1 MTYPAAAH
9 HDEEHL
15 LAAAR
20 LIDLLESSAPD
31 AIGQQLRDF
40 GQGGYN
46 TARARGHRHS
56 GSGGVASR
64 LARRSP
70 VRAAAHQRD
79 DGSRHHAAPG

>member
-15 LAAAR
+15 LVAAR

-40 GQGGYN
+40 GQAGDI
-46 TARARGHRHS
+46 TPLELEVIAT
-56 GSGGVASR
+56 GSGGVARR
-64 LARRSP
+64 LARRNP

-79 DGSRHHAAPG
+79 DG